1 MVKWC
6 QHTFDKQK
14 HCCNTRTQLS
24 QRIVLVLHTLSKL
37 HTATGLKAISATKIR
52 TLHGAMMSTYL
63 QDRHH
68 CKMKSEVEHKVK
80 HGASARCVMA
90 RSEVVRQ
97 KLRQTRVSIC
107 TGHMRAVVAT
117 EEKPKIMAIK
127 SAGPTYRWQ
136 PDMSRTTASPK
147 KSSEEDARTKDWE
160 TLAEVSSTLQQQE
173 CKVSKLDES
182 GFVFMVSCERTS
194 ETSTR

>member
-37 HTATGLKAISATKIR
+37 HTATGLKAISATKME
-52 TLHGAMMSTYL
+52 TLHGAVMSTYL

-80 HGASARCVMA
+80 HGASAGVWW
-90 RSEVVRQ
+90 SEVKWSAKDFAKQECQSAPNR
-97 KLRQTRVSIC
+97 L
-107 TGHMRAVVAT
+107 GHMSRIAAAT
-117 EEKPKIMAIK
+117 VERRNKWSWQTVCWSHLSLAARPVKNHCITKKVFEENAH
-127 SAGPTYRWQ
+127 TR
-136 PDMSRTTASPK
+136 
-147 KSSEEDARTKDWE
+147 DWE
-160 TLAEVSSTLQQQE
+160 THAVVSSTA
-173 CKVSKLDES
+173 
-182 GFVFMVSCERTS
+182 T
-194 ETSTR
+194 TRV